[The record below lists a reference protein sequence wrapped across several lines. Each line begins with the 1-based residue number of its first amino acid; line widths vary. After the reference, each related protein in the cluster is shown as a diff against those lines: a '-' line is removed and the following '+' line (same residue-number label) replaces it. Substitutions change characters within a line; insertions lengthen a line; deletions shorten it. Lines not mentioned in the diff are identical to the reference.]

1 MASSGD
7 CQKAKDD
14 LQLAQERFSHE
25 SEQLTNSHQQKLE
38 ALQMEIRQ
46 LVRMGAWGGGGG
58 GGEGGGGG
66 RGGGGSGGGGLK
78 GVEGGWGG

>member
-14 LQLAQERFSHE
+14 LQLAQERFGHE

-46 LVRMGAWGGGGG
+46 LVRMGD
-58 GGEGGGGG
+58 GGGG
-66 RGGGGSGGGGLK
+66 RARTHIQTYTAHTHT
-78 GVEGGWGG
+78 